1 MSIAIQPGAAV
12 LASEPVAA
20 ASAVPVIDL
29 QGLSVRF
36 GNRDILKDL
45 RCSLRGRAI
54 GLLGPNGA
62 GKSTLINTLLGFYK
76 PSAGTASVLGH
87 DIRTGTRAI
96 RGLVGYMPEND
107 AFISKMSAVS
117 FVRMMAELAGVP
129 SGAALERA
137 HEALFCVGLA
147 EARYREVGTYSQGM
161 KQLAKLAQAIA
172 HGPKLLILDEPT
184 NGLDPSARQRMIRM
198 IRDIRDSR
206 QLQIVLC
213 SHLLRDVED
222 TCEEVLILNQGRIA
236 HYSNLEEERRA
247 NKRFLE
253 LETYQANEDFTAAIE
268 KLRCECAVM
277 GNRVKMVLA
286 DGVEV
291 RDIHRIAAERDV
303 RIRRLNFRRDT
314 LEDIFLKAMG
324 S

>member
-1 MSIAIQPGAAV
+1 MSTAIQNGAAAG
-12 LASEPVAA
+12 LDQQVAA
-20 ASAVPVIDL
+20 ARPMPVIDL
-29 QGLSVRF
+29 QGLSVQF
-36 GNRDILKDL
+36 GSREILKNL
-45 RCSLRGRAI
+45 VCSLRGRAI

-62 GKSTLINTLLGFYK
+62 GKSTLINTLLGFYH
-76 PSAGTASVLGH
+76 PSSGSASVLGY
-87 DIRTGTRAI
+87 DIRRETGKI
-96 RGLVGYMPEND
+96 RSLVGYMPEND

-117 FVRMMAELAGVP
+117 FVQMMAEL
-129 SGAALERA
+129 SGLPPAAALERA

-147 EARYREVGTYSQGM
+147 EARYREIGTYSLGM

-222 TCEEVLILNQGRIA
+222 TCEEVLILKQGRIA
-236 HYSNLEEERRA
+236 HYSNLEEERKA

-253 LETYQANEDFTAAIE
+253 LETYGANGDFTEAIE
-268 KLRCECAVM
+268 KLGCECAVTA
-277 GNRVKMVLA
+277 NRLKMILA
-286 DGVEV
+286 DGVEI
-291 RDIHRIAAERDV
+291 RDIYRLAAEREV

-314 LEDIFLKAMG
+314 LEDIFLKAME

>member
-1 MSIAIQPGAAV
+1 MSTATQPGAVDGTTELTA
-12 LASEPVAA
+12 PQT
-20 ASAVPVIDL
+20 PVIEL

-36 GNRDILKDL
+36 GSREILKNL
-45 RCSLRGRAI
+45 VCSLRGRAI

-76 PSAGTASVLGH
+76 PCSGSARVLGH
-87 DIRTGTRAI
+87 DIRTETRKV
-96 RGLVGYMPEND
+96 RSLVGYMPEND
-107 AFISKMSAVS
+107 ALISKMSAVS
-117 FVRMMAELAGVP
+117 FVQMMAEL
-129 SGAALERA
+129 SGLPPAAALERA

-147 EARYREVGTYSQGM
+147 ESRYRELGTYSLGM

-198 IRDIRDSR
+198 IRDIRDSK

-222 TCEEVLILNQGRIA
+222 TCEEVLILNRGRIA
-236 HYSNLEEERRA
+236 HYSNLEEERKA

-253 LETYQANEDFTAAIE
+253 LETYGGNGDFTEAIE
-268 KLRCECAVM
+268 KLGCECAVSA
-277 GNRVKMVLA
+277 NRLKMILA

-291 RDIHRIAAERDV
+291 RDIYRIAAERDV

-314 LEDIFLKAMG
+314 LEDIFLKAMEG
-324 S
+324 